1 MSWIHVQSKTMHILL
16 RKVMTLAGVLVLAIT
31 AFSLVN
37 PNQAAAWLHPGPT
50 TQYPTEGGNGHTVS
64 GMPWFVPTTIIQIH
78 ATVQQLYTTANNCAV
93 LILHREKH
101 LLRKRSPQ
109 FSMV

>member
-37 PNQAAAWLHPGPT
+37 PNQAAAWLHPGST
-50 TQYPTEGGNGHTVS
+50 TQYPTEGGEMDIRFLECHGS
-64 GMPWFVPTTIIQIH
+64 LLLLSSRFMPRFNSCIQRR
-78 ATVQQLYTTANNCAV
+78 TTAQC
-93 LILHREKH
+93 
-101 LLRKRSPQ
+101 
-109 FSMV
+109 